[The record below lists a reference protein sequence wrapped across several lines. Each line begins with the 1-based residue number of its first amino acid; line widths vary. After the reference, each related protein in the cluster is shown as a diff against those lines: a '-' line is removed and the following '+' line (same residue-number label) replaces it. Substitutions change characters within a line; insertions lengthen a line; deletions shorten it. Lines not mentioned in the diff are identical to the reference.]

1 MLYPIFTVFK
11 DRLNNPDTMAPG
23 IDLPVEWFN
32 MQYDGTMIN
41 QQGFFVEFPEKLNF
55 ENASNQMRR
64 SPVKIRLHYYSM
76 VPQTQDGIADETV
89 QEHELIANQAKSL
102 LDGYTPE
109 NGSCSRLT
117 FIGWQ
122 HWHRWK
128 GWMVTYIEFEAKKT
142 L

>member
-1 MLYPIFTVFK
+1 MLYPIFTAFK
-11 DRLNNPDTMAPG
+11 DRLNTPEAPAQG
-23 IDLPVEWFN
+23 IDLPVEWYN
-32 MQYDGTMIN
+32 VQYEGTMVN
-41 QQGFFVEFPEKLNF
+41 PQGFFVEFPEKMNF

-76 VPQTQDGIADETV
+76 VPQTQDGIADATTE
-89 QEHELIANQAKSL
+89 EHEAIAKAAKDL
-102 LDGYTPE
+102 LDGYTPA

-117 FIGWQ
+117 FVGWQ

-128 GWMVTYIEFEAKKT
+128 GWMVTFIEFEAKKT